1 MAAREL
7 TAADVDV
14 WLVPRP
20 LLLRDP
26 LLLARYEALLSS
38 GERERL
44 ARIVHE
50 ETRHEYLVA
59 RALVRATLSRYD
71 AAVAPRAWRF
81 DVNAF
86 GRPSLAA
93 GQTALD
99 LRFNLSHAHGLIAC
113 AVTLGRAVGI
123 DVEWNRRGGSSLLE
137 SIEHFFSPSEA
148 EETMTL
154 PAELR
159 VARFFQVWTLKESY
173 IKAHGKGLSIP
184 LADFSFRF
192 DGEGGAVRLEPCPG
206 DGAERWRSWVWNPSD
221 EHTLAVTAEFAA
233 GDEVRMQIETVAP

>member
-26 LLLARYEALLSS
+26 MLLARYEALLSS

-59 RALVRATLSRYD
+59 RALVRTTLSRYD
-71 AAVAPRAWRF
+71 AAVAPPAWRF
-81 DVNAF
+81 DVNAY

-93 GQTALD
+93 GQTARD

-113 AVTLGRAVGI
+113 AVTFSRAVGI
-123 DVEWNRRGGSSLLE
+123 DVEWNRRDGSSLLD

-148 EETMTL
+148 RETMAL
-154 PAELR
+154 AEAER
-159 VARFFQVWTLKESY
+159 MARFFRVWTLKESY

-184 LADFSFRF
+184 LADFSFHF
-192 DGEGGAVRLEPCPG
+192 DGEGGAVRLSPCPG
-206 DGAERWRSWVWNPSD
+206 DGAERWRSWVWTPDD
-221 EHTLAVTAEFAA
+221 EHTLALTAEFAP
-233 GDEVRMQIETVAP
+233 GEEVRMQIETVVP